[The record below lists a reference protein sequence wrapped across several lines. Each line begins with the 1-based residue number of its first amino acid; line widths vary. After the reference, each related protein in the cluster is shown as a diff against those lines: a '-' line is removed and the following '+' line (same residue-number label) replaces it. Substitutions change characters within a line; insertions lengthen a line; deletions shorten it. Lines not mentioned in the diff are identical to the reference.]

1 MMVRMTLKNLKAIPS
16 IVLLWKRECGKFYA
30 AKCKTVAKFKA
41 VKKRKWLFEIIMKIM
56 VKMKLVILVNGND
69 FNIISTNENNKVNFS
84 VHGFSIKS
92 TFRNS
97 DVK

>member
-30 AKCKTVAKFKA
+30 AKYKTEAKFKS
-41 VKKRKWLFEIIMKIM
+41 VKKRKWLFEVMMKIM

-84 VHGFSIKS
+84 VHGVSIKS
-92 TFRNS
+92 TFKNS